1 MRTIIKMVASAAA
14 AIALTACTTTEQVA
28 VEEPSDFNLS
38 CYEIEG
44 EIAQLNSRMD
54 SLFFWPAEDGEMNG
68 AEVERRL
75 APLVD
80 LYEKKGCVAS
90 PPLTFEDAFR
100 VEAELCFGL
109 NCRVSVNRTEDAPG
123 PACLQVRGHSQSM
136 RVVSRAAQ
144 ASHLFRW
151 IWRQPRAAPAQGL
164 LLSHRPEPAA
174 VSALFK

>member
-38 CYEIEG
+38 CYQIEG
-44 EIAQLNSRMD
+44 EIAQLNSQMD
-54 SLFFWPAEDGEMNG
+54 SLFFWPAEDGEMNS

-90 PPLTFEDAFR
+90 PP
-100 VEAELCFGL
+100 
-109 NCRVSVNRTEDAPG
+109 
-123 PACLQVRGHSQSM
+123 
-136 RVVSRAAQ
+136 
-144 ASHLFRW
+144 
-151 IWRQPRAAPAQGL
+151 
-164 LLSHRPEPAA
+164 
-174 VSALFK
+174 